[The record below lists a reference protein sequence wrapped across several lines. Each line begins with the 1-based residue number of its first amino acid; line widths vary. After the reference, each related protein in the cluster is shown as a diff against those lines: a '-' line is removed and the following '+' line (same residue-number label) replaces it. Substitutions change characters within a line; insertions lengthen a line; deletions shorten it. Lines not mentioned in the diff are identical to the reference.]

1 MRCPFCRID
10 EDKVIDSRS
19 SEGGAVIR
27 RRRECLSCK
36 RRFTTYE
43 RAEEAIKISVIKRD
57 GSRVAYD
64 RNKLIGSLQRA
75 SHKRPISMEQ
85 IQHIV
90 ELVEEGMF
98 RQFEKEVPSRFLAD
112 EAARRLR
119 KVDLVAY
126 VRFASVYRQFQ
137 DVGEFIEQ
145 AQTAIELSQKDS
157 PGQQELFPPNGV
169 EVGTNNY
176 PVGRTPRPAEQ
187 GEPQG

>member
-27 RRRECLSCK
+27 RRRECQSCK

-43 RAEEAIKISVIKRD
+43 RAEEAIKISVVKRD

-145 AQTAIELSQKDS
+145 AQTAIELSREDS
-157 PGQQELFPPNGV
+157 PGQQVLFALENTRDGSDTNADRHANPTEPPK
-169 EVGTNNY
+169 
-176 PVGRTPRPAEQ
+176 PS
-187 GEPQG
+187 